1 MSQSNTQS
9 QLGTLETEGQ
19 AIAKELQSRDRK
31 DANQFKRDIVNV
43 SQFIGS
49 DKQPKGLWVRL
60 GHLMHQIELGNS
72 TKVKCGINKIDRR
85 RLAEAKWFYNNL
97 KDCQAFIAKSKKGYT
112 SLTAL
117 QLAMSKANKATLST
131 EDKVSEATPSEATS
145 NEVEQ
150 SNVGQAQ
157 LPTNANDL
165 VKQVMA
171 TCKDHNIDP
180 QEIVNLINVYLQYET
195 KPNVT
200 QKGKTKVTSYDVA
213 VSDAGW
219 KVITNA

>member
-1 MSQSNTQS
+1 MQRNCKA
-9 QLGTLETEGQ
+9 E
-19 AIAKELQSRDRK
+19 DRK

-97 KDCQAFIAKSKKGYT
+97 KDCQAFIANSKKGYT

-131 EDKVSEATPSEATS
+131 EDKATDPSEATS

-200 QKGKTKVTSYDVA
+200 PQG
-213 VSDAGW
+213 
-219 KVITNA
+219 